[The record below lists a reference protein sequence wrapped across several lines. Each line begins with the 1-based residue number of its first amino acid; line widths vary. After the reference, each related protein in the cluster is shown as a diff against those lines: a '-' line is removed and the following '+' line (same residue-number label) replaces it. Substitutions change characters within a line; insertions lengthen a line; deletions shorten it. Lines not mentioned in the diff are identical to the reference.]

1 MLQEASVSSLALYE
15 ALTCK
20 YLTMV
25 EVTGSD
31 NDLAYNSTELKIAV
45 IYVQCFYDN
54 KFLLS
59 QL

>member
-1 MLQEASVSSLALYE
+1 MLQETIVSSQSPYE

-31 NDLAYNSTELKIAV
+31 NSLAYNSSELIIAV
-45 IYVQCFYDN
+45 INVQCFT
-54 KFLLS
+54 FVS
-59 QL
+59 

>member
-31 NDLAYNSTELKIAV
+31 NSLAYNSTELIIAV
-45 IYVQCFYDN
+45 IDVQCFT
-54 KFLLS
+54 FVS
-59 QL
+59 